1 MGLLIKNGEIITAS
15 SRFVADI
22 WCEDDKITRIDQ
34 NIEAPVGAEVIDAT
48 GKYVFPG
55 FIDPHTHIHLPFM
68 GTYGAD
74 DFESGTIAALCGGT
88 TTVFDLAIMARDGEP
103 QDALDLWHSKAEGNA
118 CCDYSFHMA
127 VTRWDEDLSEK
138 LEKIAKSGVKSFKV
152 FLGYK
157 GALGVED
164 DELFNV
170 LKLAKKL
177 DVLVAAHC
185 ENAAMIDALQ
195 GEFLAE
201 GKTGPEWHEPSR
213 PERVETAGTQH
224 FCDMAELTG
233 ARIYIVHLSCEGALR
248 AAMDAKLRGVDVTI
262 ETLLVYLLLDKTYA
276 ERPNFE
282 GARYVMSPPLRDKR
296 NQDVLWAGIKNRLI
310 STLGTDHAPFNT
322 KQKEMGRGNFAKIP
336 NGIPSVE
343 DRVRLFYTHGVAGGR
358 VDVHTFVD
366 LCSTRAAKTFGLFPR
381 KGTIQV
387 GSDADLVVYDP
398 NYKGTISAKT
408 HHMNVDY
415 SAFEGRE
422 VIGRCDA
429 VSVRG
434 QVQVIDGEFVGKK
447 GYGKFLAR

>member
-22 WCEDDKITRIDQ
+22 WCEDEKVTRIDK
-34 NIEAPVGAEVIDAT
+34 NLGAPAGAQVIDAT

-55 FIDPHTHIHLPFM
+55 FIDPHTHIYLPFM
-68 GTYGAD
+68 GTYGKD
-74 DFESGTIAALCGGT
+74 DYESGTIAALCGGT
-88 TTVFDLAIMARDGEP
+88 TTIFDLAIMARDGEP
-103 QDALDLWHSKAEGNA
+103 QDALDLWHSKAEGIA
-118 CCDYSFHMA
+118 CCDYSFHMG
-127 VTRWDEDLSEK
+127 VTRWDEDLADK
-138 LEKIAKSGVKSFKV
+138 LEKIAQSGVKSFKI

-164 DELFNV
+164 DELFNI

-177 DVLVAAHC
+177 NVLVTAHC
-185 ENAAMIDALQ
+185 ENAAMIEQRQKEL
-195 GEFLAE
+195 LAE

-213 PERVETAGTQH
+213 PELVEVAGTRH

-233 ARIYIVHLSCEGALR
+233 ARIYVVHLSCEGALR
-248 AAMDAKLRGVDVTI
+248 AAMEAKLRGVTVTI

-282 GARYVMSPPLRDKR
+282 GAKYVMSPPLRDKR
-296 NQDVLWAGIKNRLI
+296 NQDILWAGIKNRLI
-310 STLGTDHAPFNT
+310 STLGTDHAPFDT
-322 KQKEMGRGNFAKIP
+322 QQKKMGKDNFAQIP

-343 DRVRLFYTHGVAGGR
+343 DRVRLFYTQGVASGR
-358 VDVHTFVD
+358 VDLHTFVD
-366 LCSTRAAKTFGLFPR
+366 LCSTQVAKTFGLFPR
-381 KGTIQV
+381 KGTVQV
-387 GSDADLVVYDP
+387 GADADLVVYDP
-398 NYKGTISAKT
+398 AYRGTISAST
-408 HHMNVDY
+408 HHMNIDY

-434 QVQVIDGEFVGKK
+434 KVQVIDGEFVGKK
-447 GYGKFLAR
+447 GHGKFLAR